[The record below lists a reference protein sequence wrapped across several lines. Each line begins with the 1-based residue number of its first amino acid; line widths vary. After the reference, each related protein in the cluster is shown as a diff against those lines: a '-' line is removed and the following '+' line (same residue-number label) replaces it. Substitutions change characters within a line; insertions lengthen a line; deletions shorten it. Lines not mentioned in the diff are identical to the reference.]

1 MTNVAFLGLGAMGT
15 RMAANLLK
23 AGHQLTVWN
32 RTASAAEALVQKG
45 AKQAAT
51 PKEAAQGAEYI
62 IAMVRDDEASR
73 DVWLHEKTGALAG
86 MAHGTVAIESSTLTP
101 HWVRELAKEV
111 TGRDFAFLEAPVSGS
126 RPQAEAGQLVYL
138 LGGDEAT
145 ADRAE
150 PLLKAMGSTINLT
163 GPVGCGA
170 LTKLATNAMLGIQ
183 VAAYAEIIGML
194 RAGGADPARSLK
206 AVAST
211 PVWAPVA
218 NYLTGSMLSENFA
231 PQFPV
236 TLIDKDFRYALEV
249 SGGAERTPLIAAV
262 HTVFQTGID
271 QGLGD
276 LNMTSVAKLYSA
288 DSSKS

>member
-86 MAHGTVAIESSTLTP
+86 MAAGAVAIESSTLTP
-101 HWVRELAKEV
+101 HWVRELAQEV

-163 GPVGCGA
+163 GSVGCGA

-249 SGGAERTPLIAAV
+249 SGGAERTPLVAAV

-288 DSSKS
+288 DRSKS

>member
-32 RTASAAEALVQKG
+32 RTASAADALVQKG
-45 AKQAAT
+45 AKRAAT
-51 PKEAAQGAEYI
+51 PKEAAQGAGYV

-73 DVWLHEKTGALAG
+73 VVWLHEETGALAG
-86 MAHGTVAIESSTLTP
+86 MEAGAVAIESSTLTP

-126 RPQAEAGQLVYL
+126 RPQAEAGHLVYL

-206 AVAST
+206 AVATT

-218 NYLTGSMLSENFA
+218 NYLTGSMLSGNFA